1 MSEQTTGKDD
11 TTFIALGVGYL
22 VLVLVGTCI
31 CTCKRKPAKNDAN
44 NLYGRHWH
52 PANPTETMNFDE
64 GCLAKSMKWRDG

>member
-44 NLYGRHWH
+44 NL
-52 PANPTETMNFDE
+52 
-64 GCLAKSMKWRDG
+64 